1 MKRFLKENLKAH
13 KRLSF
18 HCLDS
23 FSIYLIKGRL
33 TQKMKRDISSNIK
46 MDNEQKKK
54 GNGNF
59 FFILDISSCQV
70 SDDVTDN

>member
-1 MKRFLKENLKAH
+1 
-13 KRLSF
+13 
-18 HCLDS
+18 
-23 FSIYLIKGRL
+23 
-33 TQKMKRDISSNIK
+33 MKRDISSNTK